1 MSSIADKT
9 ASESELLSTRESTP
23 LNEMSDKQ
31 RLNGTDPKQLDN
43 HSEENVANG
52 GMEMK
57 ASTDQSHC
65 LEAGNGNATGN
76 SEDVTHNKI

>member
-1 MSSIADKT
+1 MSSIA
-9 ASESELLSTRESTP
+9 ASENELHSTRENTP

-31 RLNGTDPKQLDN
+31 RLNGTDTKQLDN
-43 HSEENVANG
+43 HSEENLGNG

-65 LEAGNGNATGN
+65 LEARNGNATGD
-76 SEDVTHNKI
+76 SEEMSTFTCT